1 MTDSLHVSMTFK
13 CFLHLPVN
21 IFFQT
26 LASSDF
32 DVFCSLQNP
41 KQVIGIFFALQH
53 SLEFISISA
62 GAGDVVIE
70 NVELKRWEYWNA
82 LFGSSDEAEIELY

>member
-1 MTDSLHVSMTFK
+1 MAASLHVSMTFK

-21 IFFQT
+21 IFFPT
-26 LASSDF
+26 PLSSDF
-32 DVFCSLQNP
+32 DVFGGLQNP

-53 SLEFISISA
+53 SLEFISVLA

-70 NVELKRWEYWNA
+70 NVELKR
-82 LFGSSDEAEIELY
+82 